1 MSRVAYVDGR
11 YVPHA
16 AARVSIDDR
25 GYQFADS
32 IYEVCEIRGGA
43 AVDLVAHLD
52 RMDRSLSAL
61 GMASPM
67 SRAALTAV
75 LGEVIRRNKVRNG
88 HVYWQVSR
96 GVARRDHGFPPDAR
110 PILVITAK
118 PGDPAAGEA
127 RAVVGVKAV
136 TAPDERWARVDIKTT
151 GLLPNV
157 LAKQAARAAGAYE
170 AILVDGDG
178 LVTEG
183 SSTNV
188 WIVDGEGRLRTRP
201 LGPEILPGVSRARV
215 MQVAR
220 ALNHP
225 VEERA
230 FSVEDLKRARE
241 VFITSAGNVVMPV
254 VEIDGTPVANG
265 VPGSVALS
273 LRAAFHAHAPTV
285 SLKPSSPSLKVPVA
299 E

>member
-1 MSRVAYVDGR
+1 MGRVAYVDGR
-11 YVPHA
+11 YVRHQD
-16 AARVSIDDR
+16 ARVSIDDR
-25 GYQFADS
+25 GYQFADA

-43 AVDLVAHLD
+43 AIDLVAHLD
-52 RMDRSLSAL
+52 RMDRSLTAL
-61 GMASPM
+61 GMAAPM

-75 LGEVIRRNKVRNG
+75 LAEVVRRNRVRSG

-96 GVARRDHGFPPDAR
+96 GIAPRDHGFPPGVR
-110 PILVITAK
+110 PILVVTAK

-127 RAVVGVKAV
+127 RAAVGIKAV

-157 LAKQAARAAGAYE
+157 LAKQAARTAGAYE
-170 AILVDGDG
+170 AILVDRGG

-188 WIVDGEGRLRTRP
+188 WMVEASGRLRTRP

-215 MQVAR
+215 MAVAA
-220 ALNHP
+220 ALDLP

-230 FSVEDLKRARE
+230 FSVDELKWARE
-241 VFITSAGNVVMPV
+241 VFITSAGNIVMPV

-265 VPGSVALS
+265 APGSIALS
-273 LRAAFHAHAPTV
+273 LRAAFHQHAPA
-285 SLKPSSPSLKVPVA
+285 VPLGRA
-299 E
+299 G